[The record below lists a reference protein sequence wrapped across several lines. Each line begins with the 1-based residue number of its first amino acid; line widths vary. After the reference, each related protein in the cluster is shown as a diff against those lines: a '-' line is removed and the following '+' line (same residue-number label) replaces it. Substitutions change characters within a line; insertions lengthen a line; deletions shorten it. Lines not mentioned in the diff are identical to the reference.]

1 MRHTSIALLLARR
14 VPDGSPLVVPRPPL
28 RYARLPMSS
37 RLIDLVHAFAG
48 RRVCLVGDF
57 MLDRYLYGNANR
69 LSPEA
74 PVPVLHYD
82 HEETRLGGAGHVAA
96 DLATLG
102 CKVCVV
108 GTCGDDDAAN
118 TMRRLLAEYG
128 VDTTHLLA
136 TPGRCTTSKTRLVG
150 LAQQRSPQQMIRL
163 DYEVTA
169 PIDAVISNRLVAAFA
184 TSIVEADV
192 VCLED
197 YNKGVLSPTVCAAII
212 QTARDA
218 GKQVLIDPAAIS
230 DYAKYRGATCL
241 KLNRTE
247 TEKATGLPARAPDQ
261 YAAAARK
268 LLETLALDAVVV
280 TLDKDGAYLA
290 TKEGVE
296 RKIAT
301 RARQVADVTGAGDM
315 VLATMGA
322 ARAAGADWVDS
333 VMLAN
338 VAGGLEVERFGA
350 VPVKPE
356 EIVAELIAES
366 HDHVGKERDLPA
378 LLAEV
383 AKHRAAGR
391 RIVFTNGC
399 FDLIHLGHV
408 KYFQYARAQGD
419 LLIVGVNTDASISA
433 LKGPK
438 RPVVNEDDRIGVLEE
453 LESIDYLIRFG
464 TETPIEL
471 IRAIEPDVLVK
482 GADYAK
488 EQVVGWDL
496 VEARGGRVALAPL
509 IDGRSTS
516 NVIRRI
522 LDAYG
527 EAR

>member
-1 MRHTSIALLLARR
+1 
-14 VPDGSPLVVPRPPL
+14 
-28 RYARLPMSS
+28 MSS
-37 RLIDLVHAFAG
+37 RLIE
-48 RRVCLVGDF
+48 RVKGFTGKRVVLVGDF
-57 MLDRYLYGNANR
+57 MLDKYLYGNANR

-96 DLATLG
+96 DLAVLG
-102 CKVCVV
+102 CVVTVV
-108 GTCGDDDAAN
+108 GCRGDDHAGQQMQQMLCD
-118 TMRRLLAEYG
+118 YG
-128 VDTTHLLA
+128 VDCTALIE

-163 DYEVTA
+163 DYEVAA
-169 PIDAVISNRLVAAFA
+169 PVDPEVGRQIVAAFEA
-184 TSIVEADV
+184 VVRGADV
-192 VCLED
+192 VLIED
-197 YNKGVLSPTVCAAII
+197 YNKGVLSPVVCAEVIRI
-212 QTARDA
+212 ARDL
-218 GKQVLIDPAAIS
+218 GKEVLIDPAAIA
-230 DYAKYRGATCL
+230 DYSKYRGATCL

-247 TEKATGLPARAPDQ
+247 TEKATALPARSAEQ
-261 YAAAARK
+261 YAVAARK
-268 LLETLALDAVVV
+268 LLDLLTLEAVVV

-290 TKEGVE
+290 TREGIE
-296 RKIAT
+296 RRVAT

-315 VLATMGA
+315 VLAALGA
-322 ARAAGADWVDS
+322 SRAAGADWVDS
-333 VMLAN
+333 VALAN

-356 EIVAELIAES
+356 EIVLELMTES
-366 HDHVGKERDLPA
+366 HEHVGKERTLEP
-378 LLAEV
+378 LLKELSA
-383 AKHRAAGR
+383 HRAAGR

-408 KYFQYARAQGD
+408 KYFQFARAQGD
-419 LLIVGVNTDASISA
+419 LLVVGVNTDASIQA

-438 RPVVNEDDRIGVLEE
+438 RPVVNEQDRIGVLEE
-453 LESIDYLIRFG
+453 LESIDYLIKFG
-464 TETPIEL
+464 EQTPIDL
-471 IRAIEPDVLVK
+471 IKAIEPDVLVK

-488 EQVVGWDL
+488 EQVVGWEL

-527 EAR
+527 EESRN